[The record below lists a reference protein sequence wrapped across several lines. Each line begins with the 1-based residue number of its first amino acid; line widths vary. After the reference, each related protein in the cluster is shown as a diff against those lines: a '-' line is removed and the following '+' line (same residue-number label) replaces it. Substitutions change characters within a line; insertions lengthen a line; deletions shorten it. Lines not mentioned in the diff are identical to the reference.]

1 MNEPRLA
8 FAVLPV
14 RDVRRAARFYLDAF
28 GVELHDGPPPA
39 AGDVAS
45 LHAELVAPGAEA
57 TAGARVGFVVD
68 DLAAAHARAVAAGAA
83 VVEEPRA
90 EPWGRAARYLDPDGN
105 VVVLTERTRPL
116 RVAGVDVAGGAW
128 AVVVLE
134 GGRVA
139 DAFRCESFADA
150 LLVEAQVIGVDI
162 PIGLP
167 ESGARPADVA
177 ARRFVGP
184 RASSVFTTP
193 QRAVLEAPS
202 YAEARR
208 VATELTGKSISAQ
221 AFALGRRILEVD
233 EYAHADERVIEVH
246 PEASFRE
253 LAHRPLRSKHTSD
266 GLAERRRL
274 LVEAEI
280 ELPDS
285 VPRIAEPDLL
295 DATVVA
301 WTAGRYARGEALPLP
316 DGHAGRIGAIW
327 R

>member
-45 LHAELVAPGAEA
+45 LHAALVA
-57 TAGARVGFVVD
+57 
-68 DLAAAHARAVAAGAA
+68 
-83 VVEEPRA
+83 
-90 EPWGRAARYLDPDGN
+90 
-105 VVVLTERTRPL
+105 
-116 RVAGVDVAGGAW
+116 
-128 AVVVLE
+128 LE

-208 VATELTGKSISAQ
+208 VAT
-221 AFALGRRILEVD
+221 
-233 EYAHADERVIEVH
+233 
-246 PEASFRE
+246 
-253 LAHRPLRSKHTSD
+253 
-266 GLAERRRL
+266 
-274 LVEAEI
+274 
-280 ELPDS
+280 
-285 VPRIAEPDLL
+285 
-295 DATVVA
+295 
-301 WTAGRYARGEALPLP
+301 
-316 DGHAGRIGAIW
+316 
-327 R
+327 